1 MTTKIKNITVSIPRN
16 LVILADKVAK
26 EKKISRSSLV
36 AACLKE
42 LADRR
47 LREQLEEG
55 YAAMAEEH
63 MQLANMAIESVHE
76 VLPK

>member
-1 MTTKIKNITVSIPRN
+1 MPSQVMNITVSIPRN

-26 EKKISRSSLV
+26 EKRVSRSSLV

-42 LADRR
+42 LADQQ
-47 LREQLEEG
+47 LRKQLEEG

-63 MQLANMAIESVHE
+63 TRFANMAIDSVHE